1 MSGKRAKRLRR
12 EESDG
17 GDERRT
23 GMTRAEARDL
33 FKRADAIGE
42 FIADDALF
50 NAAYADE
57 FAAVEQAYDFRMDDA
72 DAVLSEMSDESG
84 ALAAM
89 DNLHAQFAAVG
100 AARAAAAR
108 AAAIAVRADA
118 VAQGYPP
125 AQAALYAVAYVK
137 STQPVVESWLG
148 SYPPLEEIPAA
159 YADEFA
165 CSPYGRTYAAV
176 YAERIAAG
184 YEPFH
189 ANQIAGGA
197 AEKADEAQSAA
208 EFEAMLDAY
217 GDHLETRPGIFVPA
231 VLRNALADE
240 REDWA

>member
-12 EESDG
+12 EESG

-57 FAAVEQAYDFRMDDA
+57 FAAVEQSYDFRMEDA

-137 STQPVVESWLG
+137 SVQPVIESWLG

-189 ANQIAGGA
+189 ANQIAGVA
-197 AEKADEAQSAA
+197 ADKADEAQSAA

-240 REDWA
+240 RDDWA